1 MPKKFTVLTS
11 KNIGMLNVCMK
22 KNSRQKNHT
31 SLYFCTTKNL
41 TPLPKQI

>member
-31 SLYFCTTKNL
+31 GLHLCTTKNL
-41 TPLPKQI
+41 TPLLKQI

>member
-11 KNIGMLNVCMK
+11 KNNGMLNVCMK

-41 TPLPKQI
+41 TTLLKQI

>member
-31 SLYFCTTKNL
+31 SLYLCTTKNL
-41 TPLPKQI
+41 TPLLKQI